1 MNDKTYPPL
10 KFRKKPVVIEA
21 WRIVPNSPQP
31 SWVRE
36 AFAKSEE
43 EIGAIDWD
51 AAGEGMWINTLE
63 GCMTANEGD
72 WLIKGIK
79 GELYACKPDI
89 FEATYEAVDV
99 DADREARGVPQ
110 GWKLV
115 PVEPTEAMFTSFS
128 QQIDTGVVYVGGFLQ
143 AYRAMIAAA
152 PPAPA
157 AQAEWV
163 PADVV
168 KALRMAIRQN
178 SHDML
183 MTADEIRQCEQA
195 LATQPTEAQ
204 GVDVLREILN
214 ELERATT
221 KFPTWPTDPLHA
233 LAVLGE
239 EFGELTKGMVQ
250 LTYEPHKTSA
260 EEVRTEAVQTAAMA
274 LRLAMSLG
282 KYQYRA
288 SEQHAQSATPPQP
301 TSKTGGA

>member
-1 MNDKTYPPL
+1 MNDKTYPPY

-36 AFAKSEE
+36 AFAKSEGVT
-43 EIGAIDWD
+43 GAIDWD

-115 PVEPTEAMFTSFS
+115 PVEATRDMMAAAV
-128 QQIDTGVVYVGGFLQ
+128 IYANGNAVYKNVPAAALEIEESIYGEVY
-143 AYRAMIAAA
+143 AAMIANT
-152 PPAPA
+152 PP
-157 AQAEWV
+157 
-163 PADVV
+163 
-168 KALRMAIRQN
+168 
-178 SHDML
+178 
-183 MTADEIRQCEQA
+183 A
-195 LATQPTEAQ
+195 LATRPTEAQ
-204 GVDVLREILN
+204 GEDAAPYGIIDPDYARVFTMARVLAWN
-214 ELERATT
+214 EGY
-221 KFPTWPTDPLHA
+221 A
-233 LAVLGE
+233 LAMHGSFTRDLDLLAVPWTDKACEPEHLVRRLEEAAGLTNISGDKPGE
-239 EFGELTKGMVQ
+239 K
-250 LTYEPHKTSA
+250 PHG
-260 EEVRTEAVQTAAMA
+260 R
-274 LRLAMSLG
+274 
-282 KYQYRA
+282 RA
-288 SEQHAQSATPPQP
+288 WTLVFKKFADPRFIDLSIMPRAATPPQP